1 MLTYFISASNNYT
14 IRVSPVL
21 PANDGTYNFGSLYLQ
36 NMTTLEN
43 TIVMLDYASYN
54 PYESLFSFTANIEDA
69 IPAAEYRA
77 TITGANFA
85 DEIWHGSIQVFSS
98 QSVDKANYTN
108 QIPLDDKFVS
118 NVSEN
123 KYVILT

>member
-1 MLTYFISASNNYT
+1 MLTYFTSASNDYT
-14 IRVSPVL
+14 IRVSAVQ
-21 PANDGTYNFGSLYLQ
+21 PANDGSYNFGSLYLQ

-54 PYESLFSFTANIEDA
+54 PYESLLSFTPNISDA
-69 IPAAEYRA
+69 ITAAEYRA
-77 TITGANFA
+77 TITAANIA
-85 DEIWHGSIQVFSS
+85 DEIWHGSIQVFTS
-98 QSVDKANYTN
+98 QSVSKENYIN
-108 QIPLDDKFVS
+108 QIPLDNTFVS